1 MTLTCLSFCPDTD
14 SLTFIPHPLPTA
26 NKVVHAVRFTCGRR
40 TKKRKQQ
47 PAPAPVRPIPE
58 LPPLPTL
65 PTRHASLAAP
75 ADKQRELYKAAGKRR
90 DLIVQTVEVHEPG
103 SISTALDAGREIT
116 ESALIVTTTR
126 DAALIAAREAHLSC
140 KGATVIV
147 APGTRVPG
155 GWQHPAINANSRKD
169 AVIVVATVRAV
180 QHEFLL
186 NGHGRPFLKKVKF
199 LLVSDVTGIVD
210 VAADKSF
217 RRVLRNMTPK
227 QNRKTVVFRRPSHEL
242 KHREEKLN
250 ILVDMLVR
258 ENKEEIKWHQ
268 FKQFEGRRQNTV
280 TYGGALKLKFP
291 SDGVFEHAHGR
302 TGKTSC
308 DFSHLD
314 SILHNIKDT
323 KGKRSKWS
331 ENIDDITS
339 RILSIPEEIPGGEVD
354 EDVCHDVPNIS
365 ETTEI
370 IRDNE
375 SNFSNDDMS
384 SELEHSESEL
394 NDGKETARFEVES
407 ENVLTKAA
415 SETIC
420 INPKSGSSST
430 AIGVNSMLRAKEPK
444 DITEKVMTGNWAG
457 CYETLCSMLTRDDL
471 EQADDLDE
479 GTTERVVVI
488 FPTARLAECY
498 ITMARVDG
506 FEVQDVH
513 RRMTSSKRERGLEW
527 LFNKKKANL
536 FATDAILNTAIPR
549 VDRLIHFGAPS
560 HASEYRKRLCLL
572 GDRGQSVL
580 LIADSYAELILE
592 KLVYGTNNGS
602 KEIIHESARESDR
615 VWKDE
620 RLDMTARAKAY
631 LSWIAFWRLKRS
643 LFNWNYREVIKLM
656 NEWSVQTFGDVPV
669 VPSNIA
675 KKMQIRRFKQVKVR
689 LIEPPA
695 PRKSKTQ
702 RKPSPKKNFSKVTAT
717 KLGAVSQG
725 QVMSEAQRG
734 VAVTDPWAS

>member
-1 MTLTCLSFCPDTD
+1 MTLMCLSLCHETD
-14 SLTFIPHPLPTA
+14 PLTFIPHTLPTV
-26 NKVVHAVRFTCGRR
+26 NKVVHAARFTCGRR

-47 PAPAPVRPIPE
+47 PAAVPVRPIPK
-58 LPPLPTL
+58 LPPLPAI

-75 ADKQRELYKAAGKRR
+75 VDKQRELYKAAGRRR
-90 DLIVQTVEVHEPG
+90 DLIVHTCEVHEPG
-103 SISTALDAGREIT
+103 SISTALDAGRELT

-126 DAALIAAREAHLSC
+126 DAALIAAREANLSC

-147 APGTRVPG
+147 AAGTRVPG

-268 FKQFEGRRQNTV
+268 FKQVEKTIQKTV

-291 SDGVFEHAHGR
+291 TDGVLEHAHGA
-302 TGKTSC
+302 TGATSF

-314 SILHNIKDT
+314 SVLHNIKST

-331 ENIDDITS
+331 ENIDDVTN

-354 EDVCHDVPNIS
+354 DGVFHDVPNRY

-370 IRDNE
+370 SGENE
-375 SNFSNDDMS
+375 FNFSNDDVPGG
-384 SELEHSESEL
+384 LEDSESQANED
-394 NDGKETARFEVES
+394 NEIPSSKVEN
-407 ENVLTKAA
+407 ENVLTKAT

-420 INPKSGSSST
+420 MDQKSGSSSSVT
-430 AIGVNSMLRAKEPK
+430 DVNSMLRAKEPK
-444 DITEKVMTGNWAG
+444 DITEKLMTGSWAG
-457 CYETLCSMLTRDDL
+457 CYETLCSMLTRENL
-471 EQADDLDE
+471 EPADDLIDE
-479 GTTERVVVI
+479 TSERVVVI

-527 LFNKKKANL
+527 MFNTKKASL
-536 FATDAILNTAIPR
+536 FATDAITNSAIPR

-560 HASEYRKRLCLL
+560 HPSEYQKRLCLL
-572 GDRGQSVL
+572 RDRGQSVL
-580 LIADSYAELILE
+580 LMADSHAELILE
-592 KLVYGTNNGS
+592 KLVYGANKGS
-602 KEIIHESARESDR
+602 KEIIRESVRQSDR
-615 VWKDE
+615 VWKDK

-643 LFNWNYREVIKLM
+643 LFNWVYRDVINM
-656 NEWSVQTFGDVPV
+656 INEWTVQTFGDVPV

-675 KKMQIRRFKQVKVR
+675 KKMQIRKFNQVKVR

-702 RKPSPKKNFSKVTAT
+702 PKPRPKKKFSNVTGT
-717 KLGAVSQG
+717 KLGAVAQE
-725 QVMSEAQRG
+725 QVMSDAEKG
-734 VAVTDPWAS
+734 VALADPWTS